1 MKLAKSMAMG
11 MLSLAAIA
19 YSCGGGGTSDSSSES
34 SSSGSTPA
42 PAASSQS
49 LEDKYKDDPVFV
61 AGSAKAKE
69 AGCTA
74 CHMVERK
81 IVGPSYA
88 DVAAKYEN
96 TEENVAMLTSRV
108 IKGNVGE
115 WGEVPMP
122 AHPHLE
128 NDDVET
134 IVKYVLLL
142 KK

>member
-1 MKLAKSMAMG
+1 MKLNKSLSAG
-11 MLSLAAIA
+11 VILLSLIA
-19 YSCGGGGTSDSSSES
+19 YSCGGGGSSSSES
-34 SSSGSTPA
+34 SSSSAPSA
-42 PAASSQS
+42 PAASAPVS
-49 LEDKYKDDPVFV
+49 LEDKYKDDPVFI

-69 AGCTA
+69 SGCTA

-88 DVAAKYEN
+88 DVAAKYDN
-96 TEENVAMLTSRV
+96 TEENVKMLTEHV
-108 IKGNVGE
+108 INGFVGN

-122 AHPHLE
+122 AHPHLAKE
-128 NDDVET
+128 DVET

>member
-1 MKLAKSMAMG
+1 MKIIKSLTIGVIA
-11 MLSLAAIA
+11 LSALA
-19 YSCGGGGTSDSSSES
+19 YSCGGGENKSSDS
-34 SSSGSTPA
+34 GSYTPPA
-42 PAASSQS
+42 PAATQANVS

-61 AGSAKAKE
+61 AGSSKSKE
-69 AGCTA
+69 IGCTA

-96 TEENVAMLTSRV
+96 TPENVELLTAHV
-108 IKGNVGE
+108 INGNVGV

-122 AHPHLE
+122 AHPHLAKE
-128 NDDVET
+128 DVET
-134 IVKYVLLL
+134 VVKYVLLL

>member
-1 MKLAKSMAMG
+1 MKLIKS
-11 MLSLAAIA
+11 LSAGLILLSTIA
-19 YSCGGGGTSDSSSES
+19 YSCGGGGSSSSES
-34 SSSGSTPA
+34 SGSNTQSTAVPTA
-42 PAASSQS
+42 PVS
-49 LEDKYKDDPVFV
+49 LEEKYKDDPVFV

-69 AGCTA
+69 SGCTA

-96 TEENVAMLTSRV
+96 TEENVSLLTEHV
-108 IKGNVGE
+108 INGNVGS

-122 AHPHLE
+122 AHPHLAKE
-128 NDDVET
+128 DVET
-134 IVKYVLLL
+134 IIRYVLLL

>member
-1 MKLAKSMAMG
+1 MKLIKS
-11 MLSLAAIA
+11 LSAGVILLSAIA
-19 YSCGGGGTSDSSSES
+19 YSCGGGGSSSSES
-34 SSSGSTPA
+34 ISTSTQSA
-42 PAASSQS
+42 PAASAPVSV
-49 LEDKYKDDPVFV
+49 EDKYKDDPVFV

-69 AGCTA
+69 SGCTA

-96 TEENVAMLTSRV
+96 TEENVALLTDHV
-108 IKGNVGE
+108 INGNVGN

-122 AHPHLE
+122 AHPHLAKE
-128 NDDVET
+128 DVET
-134 IVKYVLLL
+134 IVRYVLLL

>member
-1 MKLAKSMAMG
+1 MRLIKI
-11 MLSLAAIA
+11 LSAGVIA
-19 YSCGGGGTSDSSSES
+19 LSTITYSCGGGGSNSSES
-34 SSSGSTPA
+34 ASTTSQSTSA
-42 PAASSQS
+42 PAKVS
-49 LEDKYKDDPVFV
+49 LEDKYKDDPVFI

-74 CHMVERK
+74 CHMIERK

-88 DVAAKYEN
+88 DVAEKYEA
-96 TEENVAMLTSRV
+96 TDENIAMLTANV
-108 IKGNVGE
+108 INGNVGN

-122 AHPHLE
+122 AHPHLAK
-128 NDDVET
+128 DDVET

>member
-1 MKLAKSMAMG
+1 MKLNKTLSMG
-11 MLSLAAIA
+11 AIA
-19 YSCGGGGTSDSSSES
+19 LSALAYACGGGSSSSES
-34 SSSGSTPA
+34 TTSTPQSTPA
-42 PAASSQS
+42 STASVS
-49 LEDKYKDDPVFV
+49 LEEKYKDDPVFV
-61 AGSAKAKE
+61 AGSTKAKE

-96 TEENVAMLTSRV
+96 TPENIEMLTTHV
-108 IKGNVGE
+108 INGNVGV

-122 AHPHLE
+122 AHPHLVKE
-128 NDDVET
+128 DVET

>member
-1 MKLAKSMAMG
+1 MG
-11 MLSLAAIA
+11 VIALSAIA
-19 YSCGGGGTSDSSSES
+19 YSCGGGSNSSDS
-34 SSSGSTPA
+34 GSNTP
-42 PAASSQS
+42 PAATTSTAESVS

-96 TEENVAMLTSRV
+96 NAENLELLTSHV
-108 IKGNVGE
+108 INGNVGV

-122 AHPHLE
+122 AHPHLAKE
-128 NDDVET
+128 DVET

>member
-1 MKLAKSMAMG
+1 MKIIRSLTIGVIAISA
-11 MLSLAAIA
+11 LSF
-19 YSCGGGGTSDSSSES
+19 SCGGGGS
-34 SSSGSTPA
+34 SSSTETTTSTP
-42 PAASSQS
+42 PAAAPIS

-74 CHMVERK
+74 CHMIQRK

-96 TEENVAMLTSRV
+96 NAENVAMLTAHV
-108 IKGNVGE
+108 INGNVGV

-122 AHPHLE
+122 AHPHLNQE
-128 NDDVET
+128 DVET
-134 IVKYVLLL
+134 IIKYVLIL
-142 KK
+142 K